1 MKKLIV
7 FMFSILLLASCG
19 GGYITRFDENPSNQD
34 SQNNNDIETVENKLF
49 SQATD
54 IVINGPEGW
63 YEFSSNNEVY
73 ENIKRIIS
81 EESISDNLIDDMGKK
96 EVIVLKAFSKYNLDT
111 FEGVSPTIN
120 VSMVKNIYNFN
131 IKNLKN
137 NTETHIINDF
147 KKIASNVKLN
157 KSNFVEINDTNG
169 FYVILSYS
177 LNNYLEELRTQ
188 IFFIMLSNKYF
199 LQISL
204 TDLKN
209 DNCQNIFDDFMS
221 NLKL

>member
-1 MKKLIV
+1 
-7 FMFSILLLASCG
+7 MFSILLLASCG

>member
-1 MKKLIV
+1 
-7 FMFSILLLASCG
+7 MFSIVLLASCG

-63 YEFSSNNEVY
+63 YELSSNYEVY
-73 ENIKRIIS
+73 KNIKRIIS
-81 EESISDNLIDDMGKK
+81 EESLSDNLIDDMGEK
-96 EVIVLKAFSKYNLDT
+96 EVIVLKAFSKYNLGT

-157 KSNFVEINDTNG
+157 KSNFVEINDING

-209 DNCQNIFDDFMS
+209 VNCQNIFDDFMS

>member
-63 YEFSSNNEVY
+63 YELSSNYEVY
-73 ENIKRIIS
+73 KNIKRIIS
-81 EESISDNLIDDMGKK
+81 EESLSDNLIDDMGEK
-96 EVIVLKAFSKYNLDT
+96 EVIVLKAFSKYNLGT

>member
-1 MKKLIV
+1 
-7 FMFSILLLASCG
+7 MFSIVLLASCG

-63 YEFSSNNEVY
+63 YELSSNYEVY
-73 ENIKRIIS
+73 KNIKRIIS
-81 EESISDNLIDDMGKK
+81 EESLSDNLIDDMGEK
-96 EVIVLKAFSKYNLDT
+96 EVIVLKAFSKYNLGT

-157 KSNFVEINDTNG
+157 KSNFVEINDING

>member
-7 FMFSILLLASCG
+7 FMFSIVLFASCG

-34 SQNNNDIETVENKLF
+34 SQNNNDIETFENKLF

-63 YEFSSNNEVY
+63 YEYSSNNEVY

-81 EESISDNLIDDMGKK
+81 GEPLSSNLIDDIERK
-96 EVIVLKAFSKYNLDT
+96 EAIVLKSFSKYNLDT
-111 FEGVSPTIN
+111 YPNLSPTIN

-131 IKNLKN
+131 IKDLKN
-137 NTETHIINDF
+137 NSETAFINDL
-147 KKIASNVKLN
+147 KKVASNVKLN
-157 KSNFVEINDTNG
+157 KSNFVEINDNNG
-169 FYVILSYS
+169 FYIILSYS
-177 LNNYLEELRTQ
+177 LNNYLEEIRSKV
-188 IFFIMLSNKYF
+188 FFFMLSNKYF
-199 LQISL
+199 LQIGL

>member
-7 FMFSILLLASCG
+7 FMFSIVLLASCG

-63 YEFSSNNEVY
+63 YELSSNYEVY
-73 ENIKRIIS
+73 KNIKRIIS
-81 EESISDNLIDDMGKK
+81 EESLSDNLIDDMGEK
-96 EVIVLKAFSKYNLDT
+96 EVIVLKAFSKYNLGT

-157 KSNFVEINDTNG
+157 KSNFVEINDING

>member
-1 MKKLIV
+1 
-7 FMFSILLLASCG
+7 MFSILLLASCG

-96 EVIVLKAFSKYNLDT
+96 EVIVLKAFSKYNLGT